1 MNATEKW
8 PAAVAV
14 ALTVLAL
21 PLLVDLRADFDPAQM
36 VALEEGDDA
45 GEVPTLLLVSAEDV
59 LSAEAVAAQHALA
72 TAVGG
77 RGMTTLALPRV
88 VRPEVRSLDDLEPAL
103 EPDLDLELDGDEE
116 GDLSPEM
123 QDALDA
129 FIATTPERFPLGMI
143 TLAERLGG
151 ELVVEPLGP
160 DAEALRDQRPLLLER
175 GLLNDDGTLALIVVD
190 APGADLGDHLAQANA
205 AGLEVQV
212 TGLAPMRDSVE
223 NKIGLDQAKLIPL
236 TILANALVL
245 LFFLRW
251 RVGVIV
257 PLSAAGIATTLTLAG
272 MSLLEEPINLVNN
285 VVPPLLITLGLS
297 DAVHL
302 CERYRELR
310 DEGMGAREARRRVPR
325 LMFLPCL
332 LTSLTTAVGFLS
344 LATATAPVLRRF
356 GILAAVGVML
366 AFAITMIVVPSLLAF
381 DESMP
386 KSARVIPL
394 KRPKTA
400 LAVGATLA
408 LVILSV
414 FAARHVRPD
423 DRLLA
428 PFGEEEDV
436 RQVAERFERELDGL
450 REVTLSPIR
459 ATASRALARQLADV
473 PAVRSARGPHLTI
486 DRAFAMLTH
495 DEVAAPEESVP
506 ALWSIVAAAGGQE
519 EDVMTLRLRD
529 DHASEFPEL
538 LQSLRADAR
547 ALTPPA
553 KVRGEAVI
561 ASRGLSLVTTDLLRG
576 LAIAAFIIFVCI
588 GIALKSPFAALI
600 AMPVNLLPL
609 VITLGWMG
617 ARGIPLNAGT
627 AIVFT
632 VSLGLAVDGTIH
644 LLTRAMKLGDVDAAL
659 ASSGR
664 AVFLSALTL
673 MAGFAVL
680 LLSGFLPVRQFGEL
694 SLVTLVACLV
704 ADLWLLPVLL
714 VLSGRV
720 AQR

>member
-1 MNATEKW
+1 MIAREKW
-8 PAAVAV
+8 PAAFAI

-21 PLLVDLRADFDPAQM
+21 PLFANLRADFDPAQM
-36 VALEEGDDA
+36 VALGDDEDA
-45 GEVPTLLLVSAEDV
+45 GEVPTLLLTSSADV
-59 LSAEAVAAQHALA
+59 FDDDAVVAQHALA

-77 RGMTTLALPRV
+77 RGMTTLALPRT
-88 VRPEVRSLDDLEPAL
+88 VRPEARSLDQ
-103 EPDLDLELDGDEE
+103 LDLEEADEELDGEDE
-116 GDLSPEM
+116 GDVSPAM

-129 FIATTPERFPLGMI
+129 FIATAPDRFPLGMI

-151 ELVVEPLGP
+151 KLVIEPLGP
-160 DAEALRDQRPLLLER
+160 DPSALKEQRALLVER
-175 GLLNDDGTLALIVVD
+175 GLVSDAGDLALIVVD
-190 APGADLGDHLAQANA
+190 APSDALGEHVARASA
-205 AGLEVQV
+205 AGLQVEV
-212 TGLAPMRDSVE
+212 TGLAPMRDAVE

-236 TILANALVL
+236 TIVANALVL
-245 LFFLRW
+245 LFFMRW

-310 DEGMGAREARRRVPR
+310 EEGMVAREARHQVPR

-356 GILAAVGVML
+356 GILAALGVML
-366 AFAITMIVVPSLLAF
+366 AFAITMVVVPSLLAL

-386 KSARVIPL
+386 KAHREVAL
-394 KRPKTA
+394 KRPKSA
-400 LAVGATLA
+400 WAITLT
-408 LVILSV
+408 LGLLLLSV
-414 FAARHVRPD
+414 FTARHVRPD

-428 PFGEEEDV
+428 PFGEEERV

-450 REVTLSPIR
+450 REVTVSPV
-459 ATASRALARQLADV
+459 TAPVSRALAEALADE

-486 DRAFAMLTH
+486 DRAYAMLSG
-495 DEVAAPEESVP
+495 EASAAPDDSVP
-506 ALWSIVAAAGGQE
+506 ALWSIVTAAGGSE
-519 EDVMTLRLRD
+519 EDTLTVRLRD
-529 DHASEFPEL
+529 DRASEFPAL
-538 LQSLRADAR
+538 LSSLRQDVQRHAPGAE
-547 ALTPPA
+547 
-553 KVRGEAVI
+553 VQGEAVI
-561 ASRGLSLVTTDLLRG
+561 ASRGLSLVTSDLLRG
-576 LAIAAFIIFVCI
+576 LAVAAFIIFLCI
-588 GIALKSPFAALI
+588 GVALKSPFAALI

-609 VITLGWMG
+609 VLTLGWMG

-644 LLTRAMKLGDVDAAL
+644 LLTRAMTLGDVDAAL
-659 ASSGR
+659 RSSGR
-664 AVFLSALTL
+664 AVLLSALTL